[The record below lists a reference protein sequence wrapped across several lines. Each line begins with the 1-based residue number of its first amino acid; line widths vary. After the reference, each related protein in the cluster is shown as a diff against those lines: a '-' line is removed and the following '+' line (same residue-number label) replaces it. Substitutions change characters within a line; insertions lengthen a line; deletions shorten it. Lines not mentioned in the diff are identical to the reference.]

1 MMKNTMLEM
10 SRYAALARQAVA
22 EGIVL
27 LKNEAVLPLASGGR
41 AALFGYAQF
50 HYYQSGTGSGG
61 LVNTAHVP
69 NLPEVLGGPD
79 GYQLDAE
86 VQARYAAWL
95 AEHPYEMGT
104 GWAQEPW
111 FQPEMPLDEDFV
123 RAAAQRAETAFIV
136 IGRTAG
142 EDQDNSNTP
151 GSFLL
156 TDGEE
161 NMLALVCRHFKKSV
175 VLLNVGNIID
185 MQWVTRYNP
194 GAVAYI
200 WQGGQEGCRGVLDV
214 LNGTVNPCGKLP
226 DTIACTPADYPAAD
240 HYGADD
246 RNIYAEDI
254 YVGYRYFETFAPEKV
269 LYPFGFGLSYTKF
282 EVRLLSADE
291 TADGITAFAAVQNTG
306 SCPGKEVVQLYCTAP
321 QGRLGKP
328 SKVLC
333 AFAKTRTLAH
343 GESQT
348 LTLKAPWRNFASY
361 DDSGVTGHKS
371 AFVLEAGEYRFSLGT
386 DVRSAEEAFTVT
398 LPLMVVEQLESAAA
412 PAVAFERL
420 RPGADGTPAWEPVPT
435 EEERPEPRRAARLP
449 REWLQT
455 GDKGIRLRDVADGT
469 TAMADFVAQFSDEEL
484 CTIVRGEGMN
494 SPRVT
499 PGTAGAIGG
508 VSDALQR
515 YGLPAACCSDGPS
528 GIRMDCGTVA
538 FAMPNGTCLA
548 ATFNE
553 GLSEELYSMEGLEL
567 RKNHVDTLLGPG
579 INIHR
584 HPLNGRNFE
593 YFSEDPLLTGK
604 MACAQLRG
612 MHRWGVTGTIKHF
625 ATNNQEH
632 RRHFVESVVS
642 ERALRE
648 IYLRGFE
655 IAVKEGHARSIM
667 TSYNPLNG
675 YWTASNYD
683 LVTTILRGQWC
694 YTGIVMSDW
703 WAEGNDR
710 DGAGSTKHVAAMV
723 RAQNDVFMVVTDP
736 EHNSGS
742 DDLAVAL
749 TEGRLF
755 RGELQRSAANICRFL
770 LQTPAFR
777 RSIGRTTALDAQLEA
792 MAEQDMQ
799 QAAQNGQPLTLH
811 GGVSI
816 DPAAIDNG
824 YRRTTAFCV
833 MVEQGGAYTL
843 HLRCRAMPGNSPL
856 AQIPVSIFAGRVFV
870 KTITITG
877 VQTDWCEFTAALPAV
892 DAGEVFC
899 LRFYFGQ
906 SGMELDAVSLD
917 LLS

>member
-1 MMKNTMLEM
+1 
-10 SRYAALARQAVA
+10 
-22 EGIVL
+22 
-27 LKNEAVLPLASGGR
+27 
-41 AALFGYAQF
+41 
-50 HYYQSGTGSGG
+50 
-61 LVNTAHVP
+61 
-69 NLPEVLGGPD
+69 
-79 GYQLDAE
+79 
-86 VQARYAAWL
+86 
-95 AEHPYEMGT
+95 
-104 GWAQEPW
+104 
-111 FQPEMPLDEDFV
+111 
-123 RAAAQRAETAFIV
+123 
-136 IGRTAG
+136 
-142 EDQDNSNTP
+142 
-151 GSFLL
+151 
-156 TDGEE
+156 
-161 NMLALVCRHFKKSV
+161 
-175 VLLNVGNIID
+175 
-185 MQWVTRYNP
+185 
-194 GAVAYI
+194 
-200 WQGGQEGCRGVLDV
+200 
-214 LNGTVNPCGKLP
+214 
-226 DTIACTPADYPAAD
+226 
-240 HYGADD
+240 
-246 RNIYAEDI
+246 
-254 YVGYRYFETFAPEKV
+254 
-269 LYPFGFGLSYTKF
+269 
-282 EVRLLSADE
+282 
-291 TADGITAFAAVQNTG
+291 
-306 SCPGKEVVQLYCTAP
+306 
-321 QGRLGKP
+321 
-328 SKVLC
+328 
-333 AFAKTRTLAH
+333 
-343 GESQT
+343 
-348 LTLKAPWRNFASY
+348 
-361 DDSGVTGHKS
+361 
-371 AFVLEAGEYRFSLGT
+371 
-386 DVRSAEEAFTVT
+386 
-398 LPLMVVEQLESAAA
+398 
-412 PAVAFERL
+412 
-420 RPGADGTPAWEPVPT
+420 
-435 EEERPEPRRAARLP
+435 
-449 REWLQT
+449 
-455 GDKGIRLRDVADGT
+455 
-469 TAMADFVAQFSDEEL
+469 
-484 CTIVRGEGMN
+484 
-494 SPRVT
+494 
-499 PGTAGAIGG
+499 
-508 VSDALQR
+508 
-515 YGLPAACCSDGPS
+515 
-528 GIRMDCGTVA
+528 
-538 FAMPNGTCLA
+538 
-548 ATFNE
+548 
-553 GLSEELYSMEGLEL
+553 
-567 RKNHVDTLLGPG
+567 
-579 INIHR
+579 
-584 HPLNGRNFE
+584 
-593 YFSEDPLLTGK
+593 

-703 WAEGNDR
+703 WADGNDR

-749 TEGRLF
+749 TEGRLI

-877 VQTDWCEFTAALPAV
+877 AQTDWCEFTAALPAV
-892 DAGEVFC
+892 DAGKTFY

-906 SGMELDAVSLD
+906 SGMELDAVTLD

>member
-1 MMKNTMLEM
+1 MVSSNANALGVIFANSYDNLVPELVAERTMASIPFAGRYRMIDFVLSNMANAGVDNVSVIVRKNYHSLMDHLGAGREWDLTRKRGGLNIVPPFAER
-10 SRYAALARQAVA
+10 SIKLYSGRVDALA
-22 EGIVL
+22 
-27 LKNEAVLPLASGGR
+27 
-41 AALFGYAQF
+41 
-50 HYYQSGTGSGG
+50 
-61 LVNTAHVP
+61 
-69 NLPEVLGGPD
+69 
-79 GYQLDAE
+79 
-86 VQARYAAWL
+86 
-95 AEHPYEMGT
+95 
-104 GWAQEPW
+104 
-111 FQPEMPLDEDFV
+111 
-123 RAAAQRAETAFIV
+123 
-136 IGRTAG
+136 
-142 EDQDNSNTP
+142 
-151 GSFLL
+151 
-156 TDGEE
+156 
-161 NMLALVCRHFKKSV
+161 
-175 VLLNVGNIID
+175 
-185 MQWVTRYNP
+185 
-194 GAVAYI
+194 
-200 WQGGQEGCRGVLDV
+200 
-214 LNGTVNPCGKLP
+214 
-226 DTIACTPADYPAAD
+226 
-240 HYGADD
+240 
-246 RNIYAEDI
+246 
-254 YVGYRYFETFAPEKV
+254 
-269 LYPFGFGLSYTKF
+269 
-282 EVRLLSADE
+282 
-291 TADGITAFAAVQNTG
+291 
-306 SCPGKEVVQLYCTAP
+306 
-321 QGRLGKP
+321 
-328 SKVLC
+328 
-333 AFAKTRTLAH
+333 
-343 GESQT
+343 
-348 LTLKAPWRNFASY
+348 
-361 DDSGVTGHKS
+361 
-371 AFVLEAGEYRFSLGT
+371 
-386 DVRSAEEAFTVT
+386 
-398 LPLMVVEQLESAAA
+398 
-412 PAVAFERL
+412 
-420 RPGADGTPAWEPVPT
+420 
-435 EEERPEPRRAARLP
+435 
-449 REWLQT
+449 
-455 GDKGIRLRDVADGT
+455 
-469 TAMADFVAQFSDEEL
+469 
-484 CTIVRGEGMN
+484 
-494 SPRVT
+494 
-499 PGTAGAIGG
+499 
-508 VSDALQR
+508 SDALQR

-703 WAEGNDR
+703 WADGNDR

-877 VQTDWCEFTAALPAV
+877 AQTDWCEFTAALPAV
-892 DAGEVFC
+892 DAGKTFY

>member
-22 EGIVL
+22 EGVVL

-50 HYYQSGTGSGG
+50 HYYKSGTGSGG

-111 FQPEMPLDEDFV
+111 FQPEMPLDEEFV
-123 RAAAQRAETAFIV
+123 RDAARRADTAFIV

-142 EDQDNSNTP
+142 EDQDNTNTP

-156 TDGEE
+156 TEGEE
-161 NMLALVCRHFKKSV
+161 NMLALVCRYFNKSV

-185 MQWVTRYNP
+185 MQWVARYNP

-214 LNGTVNPCGKLP
+214 LNGTVSPSGKLP
-226 DTIACTPADYPAAD
+226 DTIASTPADYPAAD
-240 HYGADD
+240 HYGADN
-246 RNIYAEDI
+246 RNFYAEDI
-254 YVGYRYFETFAPEKV
+254 YIGYRYFETFSPEKV
-269 LYPFGFGLSYTKF
+269 RYPFGFGLSYTKF
-282 EVRLLSADE
+282 EVKLLSADE
-291 TADGITAFAAVQNTG
+291 NAEGITAIATVKNIGAR
-306 SCPGKEVVQLYCTAP
+306 PGKEVVQLYCSAP
-321 QGRLGKP
+321 QGLLGKP
-328 SKVLC
+328 AKVLC
-333 AFAKTRTLAH
+333 AFAKTKTLAP

-348 LTLKAPWRNFASY
+348 LTLTAPWRNFASY
-361 DDSGVTGHKS
+361 DDSGTAGHKS
-371 AFVLEAGEYRFSLGT
+371 AFVLEAGDYVFSLGT
-386 DVRSAEEAFTVT
+386 DVRHSVAAFTVT

-412 PAVAFERL
+412 PAAAFERV
-420 RPGADGTPAWEPVPT
+420 RPGADSSPAWEPVPT
-435 EEERPEPRRAARLP
+435 EAELPEIRRAARLP
-449 REWLQT
+449 EEHPQT
-455 GDKGIRLRDVADGT
+455 GDKGIRLQDVADGT
-469 TAMADFVAQFSDEEL
+469 ADMTDFVAQLSDDEL

-508 VSDALQR
+508 VSDALQH

-553 GLSEELYSMEGLEL
+553 ELSEELYSMEGLEL

-612 MHRWGVTGTIKHF
+612 LHRWGVTGTIKHF
-625 ATNNQEH
+625 AANNQEH

-655 IAVKEGHARSIM
+655 IAVREGHARSIM

-683 LVTTILRGQWC
+683 LVTTILRGQWG
-694 YTGIVMSDW
+694 YTGLVMSDW

-710 DGAGSTKHVAAMV
+710 GGAGSTKHVAAMV
-723 RAQNDVFMVVTDP
+723 RAQNDVFMVVADP
-736 EHNSGS
+736 EHNSGG
-742 DDLAVAL
+742 DDLTAAL
-749 TEGRLF
+749 AEGRLT

-777 RSIGRTTALDAQLEA
+777 RSIGHTSALDDQLEA

-799 QAAQNGQPLTLH
+799 QAAQSGQPLTLRN
-811 GGVSI
+811 GTAI
-816 DPAAIDNG
+816 DITAIDNG
-824 YRRTTAFCV
+824 YRRTTAFRV
-833 MVEQGGAYTL
+833 TAGEGGSYTL

-856 AQIPVSIFAGRVFV
+856 AQIPVSVFAGRVFL
-870 KTITITG
+870 KTMTITG
-877 VQTDWCEFTAALPAV
+877 AQTDWCDFTVSLPALNTG
-892 DAGEVFC
+892 DEFF

-906 SGMELDAVSLD
+906 SGMELGAVILKK
-917 LLS
+917 